1 MGIFSFLFGT
11 GASSLKKAL
20 KQGAII
26 IDVRTPRE
34 NDNGRIPE
42 SINIPL
48 ERIAASEQRIK
59 GMDRPVIFCCTD
71 GSRSKKARDLMA
83 ARGMKNVYAGGNWMK
98 LLELVK
104 SL

>member
-1 MGIFSFLFGT
+1 MGIFSFLSAPGN
-11 GASSLKKAL
+11 AALKKAL
-20 KQGAII
+20 QHGAII

-59 GMDRPVIFCCTD
+59 GMERPVIFCCTD
-71 GSRSKKARDLMA
+71 GSRSKKAKAMMSA
-83 ARGMKNVYAGGNWMK
+83 KGMKNVYAGGNWMK